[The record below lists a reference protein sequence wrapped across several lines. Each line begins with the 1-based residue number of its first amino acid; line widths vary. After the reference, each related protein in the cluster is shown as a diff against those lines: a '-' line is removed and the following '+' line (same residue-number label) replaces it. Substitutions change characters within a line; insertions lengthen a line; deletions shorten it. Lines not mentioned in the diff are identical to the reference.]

1 MGELLAIARRDKKR
15 AAMQTLESADITLNH
30 GVAMDFRGK
39 PSPRQVTV
47 LSQESWRVVC
57 DTLNTKLPWTTRRA
71 NLLIRGLDLKNT
83 QGRILKIGPVRLL
96 ITQETDPCERMNE
109 ALPGLYHALASDWRG
124 GVCCRVLDEG
134 KIQLGDDVEID

>member
-15 AAMQTLESADITLNH
+15 ATMQTLKSADITLHH

-47 LSQESWRVVC
+47 LSQESWLAAC
-57 DTLNTKLPWTTRRA
+57 DTLNTQLPWTTRRA
-71 NLLIRGLDLKNT
+71 NLLVKGLELKNS
-83 QGRILKIGPVRLL
+83 QGRTLIIGAVKLL

-124 GVCCRVLDEG
+124 GVCCRVLHEG
-134 KIQLGDDVEID
+134 RIQLGDDVEID